1 MGARGNKHV
10 FPRSKVAPNHAL
22 RPGKEGTGFGEP
34 PPRLPSLVTLSLP
47 AEPIGKGK
55 DLELSDLED
64 FDPLEG
70 EPPECEL
77 KPPFQPLDGGLDR
90 IPTGPEGPSAPGKE
104 APGALRLPLAAGGG
118 AALDQDLERA
128 RSCLRSAAAVPEQPA
143 GAGAGGGP
151 QVCESKLGF
160 APSGASAG
168 LEAKPRIWSLAH
180 TATAATATAF
190 SQTEFPSCMLK
201 RQGPP
206 AGPAA
211 PSSAPASSSPAAPAP
226 AGALDRHQDSPVTS
240 LRN

>member
-34 PPRLPSLVTLSLP
+34 PPSLPSLVTLSLP

-168 LEAKPRIWSLAH
+168 LEAKPRIWSLENRKGGKERGN
-180 TATAATATAF
+180 
-190 SQTEFPSCMLK
+190 QERGRRLK
-201 RQGPP
+201 KKEDQKRRRKMREDNSRPDKGLLQLGI
-206 AGPAA
+206 
-211 PSSAPASSSPAAPAP
+211 
-226 AGALDRHQDSPVTS
+226 
-240 LRN
+240 